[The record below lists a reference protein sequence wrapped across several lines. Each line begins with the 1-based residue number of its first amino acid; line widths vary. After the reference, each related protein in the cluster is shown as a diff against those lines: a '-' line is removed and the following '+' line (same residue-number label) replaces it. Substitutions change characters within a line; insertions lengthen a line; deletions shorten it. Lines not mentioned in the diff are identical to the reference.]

1 MSRILGMMCVR
12 NEGDRYLA
20 HVLDWHS
27 FLDGVF
33 VYDDQSTDDTVAC
46 AREWGASQVI
56 ERTND
61 VPSFMQHEGEFRQ
74 AAWEQFEI
82 SMHPQ
87 LGDWVLSIDA
97 DEFWE
102 PAYGSPRERLDDAV
116 CVAKAGDSNG
126 VTLNVVEVFDV
137 DREGKT
143 WRRTDGFWGTI
154 TATRLFAYQLGGRIA
169 NREMGCGSVPT
180 YVSTAGHPTTTG
192 ALVHYGYAT
201 PDDRQ
206 AKFLR
211 YSNHRNNG
219 HNPQHIASII
229 EQPFLTPWGSAHA

>member
-12 NEGDRYLA
+12 NEADRYLSD
-20 HVLDWHS
+20 VIDWHS
-27 FLDGVF
+27 FLDGIF
-33 VYDDQSTDDTVAC
+33 VYDDQSTDLSREC
-46 AREWGASQVI
+46 AAGWGATSVVV
-56 ERTND
+56 RDNS
-61 VPSFMQHEGEFRQ
+61 VPAFMQHEGQFRQ

-87 LGDWVLSIDA
+87 PGDWVLALDA

-102 PAYGSPRERLDDAV
+102 PAYGAPRARLDDAV
-116 CVAKAGDSNG
+116 CEAKGAECNG
-126 VTLNVVEVFDV
+126 VMLTVVEVFDI
-137 DREGKT
+137 DDECKT

-154 TATRLFAYQLGGRIA
+154 TATRLFAYELGGHIA

-180 YVSTAGHPTTTG
+180 YVNTAGHPTTTG
-192 ALVHYGYAT
+192 ALAHYGYAT
-201 PDDRQ
+201 PEDRQ

-219 HNPQHIASII
+219 HNPTHINSII
-229 EQPFLTPWGSAHA
+229 EPPSLTLWGSAHD